1 MLFFAVFPKGNSML
15 VLVKDR
21 SVPAQTRIL
30 DLDLPFVQWVHPVSK
45 LKTSVMLKQ
54 FVAACGPLAKVNKK

>member
-1 MLFFAVFPKGNSML
+1 ML

>member
-1 MLFFAVFPKGNSML
+1 ML

-21 SVPAQTRIL
+21 SVPAQTGIL

-45 LKTSVMLKQ
+45 LKTSVKMLH
-54 FVAACGPLAKVNKK
+54 AKTVSGRMSTTYRGQQEMT